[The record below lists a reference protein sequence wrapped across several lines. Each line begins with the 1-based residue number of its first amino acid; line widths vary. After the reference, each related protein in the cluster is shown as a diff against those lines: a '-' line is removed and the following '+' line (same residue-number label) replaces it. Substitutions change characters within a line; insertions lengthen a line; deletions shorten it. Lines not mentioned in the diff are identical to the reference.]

1 MASRNRLLL
10 RVFVLAVFQVL
21 RYLINRRLACKL
33 IRPTIL
39 DVLDIQFLRD
49 ALQYAQRLGRLPLC
63 KEIDLQLQV
72 IAPFQSSVDQAL
84 ADQHAG
90 GEENGFERED
100 RREQRERIF
109 VESVMREKVAED
121 DPADHER
128 ALKNDKLNGADEPA
142 DPVKQTVMNRQ
153 SFFILLFKA
162 KDCVDALGGGP
173 R

>member
-1 MASRNRLLL
+1 MAPRNRLLL

-39 DVLDIQFLRD
+39 GVLDIQFLRD

-84 ADQHAG
+84 ADQHA
-90 GEENGFERED
+90 
-100 RREQRERIF
+100 
-109 VESVMREKVAED
+109 
-121 DPADHER
+121 
-128 ALKNDKLNGADEPA
+128 
-142 DPVKQTVMNRQ
+142 
-153 SFFILLFKA
+153 
-162 KDCVDALGGGP
+162 
-173 R
+173 